1 MPAPGAHCL
10 CSKCTHSG
18 KGEWTRLTE
27 GTNAPP
33 LHDSSATGIYEVPG
47 LSLELHE
54 YAGAHRSLLRHREG
68 PSLVKGI
75 IPFKLR

>member
-1 MPAPGAHCL
+1 MHIVCVPSALTVGRVNGH
-10 CSKCTHSG
+10 
-18 KGEWTRLTE
+18 TRLTE

-68 PSLVKGI
+68 LSLVKGI